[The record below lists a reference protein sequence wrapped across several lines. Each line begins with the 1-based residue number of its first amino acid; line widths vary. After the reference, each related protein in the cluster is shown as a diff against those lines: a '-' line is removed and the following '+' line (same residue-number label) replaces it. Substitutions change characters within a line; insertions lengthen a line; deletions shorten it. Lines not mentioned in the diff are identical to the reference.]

1 MVLIALSVKV
11 NKLQADSNL
20 CLTSQS
26 GHRMPKIKLSFSHKI
41 WIPLILCLLTL
52 CAVIFTG
59 YSLFKSSLLEE
70 RRAKISAIVDTAE
83 NIAKKYAELEKKGVL
98 TRSQA
103 QEEARNEITML
114 EYENGKGYVFIT
126 NKNGIFIY
134 NKTKS
139 IIGKNFNDIVP
150 GFIEQTYSKKGGFI
164 HYLWEVPGKG
174 KIEKITYGR
183 SFPFWEWDLASGV
196 YMDDIQD
203 SLNDI
208 LHKLILTSLLI
219 IIPCLIIAL
228 SINRNIIGEIRKIGE
243 EPGVV
248 QKIALAIAN
257 NDLTTP
263 ISISNK
269 KQNTIIY
276 ALNDMQENLKKLIG
290 SIYESS
296 QHVRHVADELARG
309 NTELS
314 SRTEEQA
321 AAVQQTAASLEEIT
335 STIKMNAENAQQAAE
350 DATRANNT
358 ASKGHEAA
366 SSMLAAM
373 EKIASSSSKIVDI
386 ISVIEGIAFQ
396 TNILALNAAVEAARA
411 GERGRGFAVVASEVR
426 VLAQRSATA
435 SKEIQALINES
446 TKHVTEGRRLA
457 GMTQQTMDEIV
468 QSNRSVAAMMQEV
481 SMASEEQSKGI
492 SQIAVAVGQ
501 MDSVTQQNAAL
512 VEESTNATNRMEE
525 QTTLLHHQVS
535 RFRLEDKA

>member
-1 MVLIALSVKV
+1 
-11 NKLQADSNL
+11 
-20 CLTSQS
+20 
-26 GHRMPKIKLSFSHKI
+26 
-41 WIPLILCLLTL
+41 
-52 CAVIFTG
+52 
-59 YSLFKSSLLEE
+59 
-70 RRAKISAIVDTAE
+70 
-83 NIAKKYAELEKKGVL
+83 
-98 TRSQA
+98 
-103 QEEARNEITML
+103 
-114 EYENGKGYVFIT
+114 
-126 NKNGIFIY
+126 
-134 NKTKS
+134 
-139 IIGKNFNDIVP
+139 
-150 GFIEQTYSKKGGFI
+150 
-164 HYLWEVPGKG
+164 
-174 KIEKITYGR
+174 
-183 SFPFWEWDLASGV
+183 
-196 YMDDIQD
+196 
-203 SLNDI
+203 
-208 LHKLILTSLLI
+208 
-219 IIPCLIIAL
+219 
-228 SINRNIIGEIRKIGE
+228 
-243 EPGVV
+243 
-248 QKIALAIAN
+248 
-257 NDLTTP
+257 
-263 ISISNK
+263 
-269 KQNTIIY
+269 
-276 ALNDMQENLKKLIG
+276 MQENLKKLIG